1 MLNILEKN
9 RWLSLIL
16 TFVCFILIFYVSSLT
31 FTGTGGKSPIA
42 VIYHFTAFSYLTLFL
57 LISLTNGR
65 KNYLLIILGMLIAI
79 IYGITD
85 ELHQFL
91 VPGRSSSINDFLID
105 SLGIILT
112 GIAYNSCIRNSL

>member
-9 RWLSLIL
+9 RLLSLIL
-16 TFVCFILIFYVSSLT
+16 TAVCFTLIFYISSLK
-31 FTGTGGKSPIA
+31 FTGTGGKSSIA

-57 LISLTNGR
+57 LISLTQGR
-65 KNYLLIILGMLIAI
+65 KNSLLIILGMLIVV

-105 SLGIILT
+105 FLGIILI
-112 GIAYNSCIRNSL
+112 GIAYNSCRKK

>member
-9 RWLSLIL
+9 RLLSLIL
-16 TFVCFILIFYVSSLT
+16 TAVCFTLIFYISSLK
-31 FTGTGGKSPIA
+31 FTGTGGKSSMIA

-57 LISLTNGR
+57 LISLTQGR
-65 KNYLLIILGMLIAI
+65 KNSLLIILGMLIVV

-105 SLGIILT
+105 SLGIILI
-112 GIAYNSCIRNSL
+112 GIAYNSCRKK